1 MTKHYGLSSAN
12 EQQVIISVKTINMK
26 IKENSITIFFSFE
39 TYPFEAVVEVY
50 DQVFHLALQESRVKV
65 KIKATQRKLEREK
78 FFTYHYVKKRLNKC

>member
-1 MTKHYGLSSAN
+1 MAKHYSVSLAN

-39 TYPFEAVVEVY
+39 TYPLEAVVEVY

-65 KIKATQRKLEREK
+65 KIEATQRKLEREK
-78 FFTYHYVKKRLNKC
+78 FFT

>member
-1 MTKHYGLSSAN
+1 MAKHYGLSLAN

-39 TYPFEAVVEVY
+39 TYPLEAVVEVY

-65 KIKATQRKLEREK
+65 KIEATQRKLEREK
-78 FFTYHYVKKRLNKC
+78 FFT

>member
-1 MTKHYGLSSAN
+1 
-12 EQQVIISVKTINMK
+12 MK

-78 FFTYHYVKKRLNKC
+78 FFT

>member
-1 MTKHYGLSSAN
+1 MAKHYGLSLAN

-65 KIKATQRKLEREK
+65 KIEATQRKLEREK
-78 FFTYHYVKKRLNKC
+78 FFT

>member
-1 MTKHYGLSSAN
+1 MAKHYGLSLAN
-12 EQQVIISVKTINMK
+12 EQQVIISVKTINKKK

-78 FFTYHYVKKRLNKC
+78 FFT

>member
-65 KIKATQRKLEREK
+65 KIEATQRKLEREK
-78 FFTYHYVKKRLNKC
+78 FFT

>member
-1 MTKHYGLSSAN
+1 MAKHYSLSLAN

-65 KIKATQRKLEREK
+65 KIEATQRKLEREK
-78 FFTYHYVKKRLNKC
+78 FFT

>member
-1 MTKHYGLSSAN
+1 MAKHYRLSLAN

-65 KIKATQRKLEREK
+65 KIEATQRKLEREK
-78 FFTYHYVKKRLNKC
+78 FFT